1 MKRTVLVLVFCA
13 TSWFGFSQEKP
24 CHLTEVEEAEGIV
37 LKAEKNYV
45 SSDDKELRLCLQFQF
60 ANDRLCL
67 GVTIEGKR
75 RMEIDTSNVAYVQL
89 SSGEEHILRLA
100 SYKYGKD
107 EKTLECRF
115 EVAGEDE
122 RDFAMNMM
130 TGVYLSTKEYPQID
144 ISDLNPYTARKIRE
158 RFNCAY
164 TNFLN
169 GKL

>member
-1 MKRTVLVLVFCA
+1 MFCMA
-13 TSWFGFSQEKP
+13 SWLGFSQEKP
-24 CHLTEVEEAEGIV
+24 CHLTEVEEADGIV

-45 SSDDKELRLCLQFQF
+45 SSDDKDLRLCLQFQF
-60 ANDRLCL
+60 ANQRLCL
-67 GVTIEGKR
+67 GVTIEGKEK
-75 RMEIDTSNVAYVQL
+75 MEIDSSNVAYVQL
-89 SSGEEHILRLA
+89 SSGEEHILRLS

-115 EVAGEDE
+115 EVAREDE

-130 TGVYLSTKEYPQID
+130 TGVYLSTKEYPQIE
-144 ISDLNPYTARKIRE
+144 IGNLNPYTARKMRE

-164 TNFLN
+164 TSLLN